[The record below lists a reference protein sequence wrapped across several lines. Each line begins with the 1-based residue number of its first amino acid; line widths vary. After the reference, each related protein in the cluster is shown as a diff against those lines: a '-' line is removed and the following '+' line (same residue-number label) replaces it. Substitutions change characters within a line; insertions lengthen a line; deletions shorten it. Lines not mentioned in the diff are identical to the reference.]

1 MARVVVAALNRI
13 VNRSSNHMSRR
24 HRTPD
29 RPDRTHTPDRNR
41 APDRPDRN
49 PADSPKRTRR
59 TRLAARTLT
68 LTPERHPWLGALG
81 LVAVVLAGA
90 WLGLLIVGTVRT
102 PVGPVNTTMAL
113 RPSRS
118 GGTEINI
125 SPLGALR
132 LDSHVAPVRLDV
144 DVDQLDPE
152 RAQAL
157 VDHPER
163 ISGLQDEVVHDVE
176 HGTLDLAVRS
186 CAAVV
191 LGATALGLAVY
202 RRPRRA
208 LAAGGLA
215 LALLGASGATAYAT
229 WNPKSVLEPKFSGLL
244 SSAPSLVGNARSIV
258 TEFDVYQKE
267 LARLVTNV
275 TKLYDVT
282 STLPAYQP
290 DPTTIRV
297 LHVSDIHLNPASWKI
312 IVSLVQ
318 QYKVDVI
325 VDSGD
330 TMDHGTAAENGFLD
344 PIKDLGV
351 PYVWV
356 RGNHD
361 SATTQRYLERMKN
374 VHVLDDGRAETVAGL
389 RFAGIGDPQFTPDRS
404 AAPGGD
410 AAERLAG
417 DRLAS
422 ALRDQRTKGTPV
434 DIAVAHEP
442 TAARETDGTVPLV
455 LCGHLHHEGTEILKY
470 GTRLRM
476 EGSTGGS
483 GLRAVEHEYPAPVE
497 ASILYVDRDSHR
509 LQAWDEIKLGGLGR
523 TTAEVSRHLPEE
535 NQPGASP
542 APTSSSSTASPSAR

>member
-1 MARVVVAALNRI
+1 MARVRLTALSRL
-13 VNRSSNHMSRR
+13 VPRLTHHTGRR
-24 HRTPD
+24 HRTPG
-29 RPDRTHTPDRNR
+29 PDRTGRPRWRHRTGRSTATP
-41 APDRPDRN
+41 ALTPQRN
-49 PADSPKRTRR
+49 P
-59 TRLAARTLT
+59 
-68 LTPERHPWLGALG
+68 WLRALG
-81 LVAVVLAGA
+81 LITVVLAGA
-90 WLGLLIVGTVRT
+90 WLGLLTVGTVHV
-102 PVGPVNTTMAL
+102 PVGPVNTTMTL
-113 RPSRS
+113 RPSLD
-118 GGTEINI
+118 GGTKITV

-132 LDSHVAPVRLDV
+132 LNSHTAPVRLDV

-152 RAQAL
+152 RAQDL
-157 VDHPER
+157 VNHPER
-163 ISGLQDEVVHDVE
+163 LSGLQHQVVHDVE
-176 HGTLDLAVRS
+176 HGTLDLALRS

-191 LGATALGLAVY
+191 SGATALGLAVY

-229 WNPKSVLEPKFSGLL
+229 WNPTSVLEPKYSGLL

-258 TEFDVYQKE
+258 TEFDAYQQE

-275 TKLYDVT
+275 TKLYETT
-282 STLPAYQP
+282 STLPVYRP

-312 IVSLVQ
+312 IDSLVQ
-318 QYKVDVI
+318 QYQVDVI

-330 TMDHGTAAENGFLD
+330 TMDHGTAAENSFLD
-344 PIKDLGV
+344 PIEDLGV

-361 SATTQRYLERMKN
+361 SATTQRYLEHMKN
-374 VHVLDDGRAETVAGL
+374 VHVLDDGRAATIAGL
-389 RFAGIGDPQFTPDRS
+389 RFAGTGDPQFTPDRS
-404 AAPGGD
+404 VAPGGD

-422 ALRDQRTKGTPV
+422 ALRAQRAAGTPV
-434 DIAVAHEP
+434 DIAVVHEP
-442 TAARETDGTVPLV
+442 AAARETDGTVPLV
-455 LCGHLHHEGTEILKY
+455 LCGHLHHEGTEILPY

-483 GLRAVEHEYPAPVE
+483 GLRAVEQEHPAPVE
-497 ASILYVDRDSHR
+497 ASILYFDRDSRR
-509 LQAWDEIKLGGLGR
+509 LQAWDEIQLGGLGEA
-523 TTAEVSRHLPEE
+523 TAEVSRHLPEE

-542 APTSSSSTASPSAR
+542 SPGSPSPSAR